1 MSTFANALY
10 AFSLTSYNQL
20 EMPILDSNSI
30 EYISH
35 TPDQTR
41 RAGMRLGGLLSKG
54 DVICLLGDLGAG
66 KTTFVQGVSVG
77 WGSYDHATSPT
88 FVLVNVYR
96 RSDGASLYHLDAYR
110 LQNAQEAID
119 LDLED
124 MLEKGPLLVEWADK
138 IRKALP
144 AECLTITFKMVDEDQ
159 RDLIIKSN
167 GSYYE
172 NLLTNLR
179 KAIFGGF

>member
-1 MSTFANALY
+1 MNTFAPALY
-10 AFSLTSYNQL
+10 AFSLTSYNQP
-20 EMPILDSNSI
+20 EMPILDSNAI

-35 TPDQTR
+35 TPEQTR
-41 RAGMRLGGLLSKG
+41 RAGIRLGRLLSKG
-54 DVICLLGDLGAG
+54 DVICLVGNLGAG
-66 KTTFVQGVSVG
+66 KTTFMQGVSTG

-124 MLEKGPLLVEWADK
+124 MLEKGPLLVEWADR
-138 IRKALP
+138 IREALP
-144 AECLTITFKMVDEDQ
+144 AECLTITFNIVDNNQ
-159 RDLIIKSN
+159 RDLVIKSK
-167 GSYYE
+167 GLYYE
-172 NLLTNLR
+172 RLQTNLR
-179 KAIFGGF
+179 KAIFGDF